1 MSSLARPQGPVQ
13 CPILVVEDEALI
25 RMILVD
31 QLEDAGFEVIEAESA
46 DAAMMELTRYP
57 DIGAVVTDVRMPGS
71 IDGLGLAAW
80 MREHRSAVPI
90 IITSGF
96 STPPDTDAIN
106 PAIVKIVAKP
116 YKPQEVAS
124 WLEEILQLGD
134 RRALGHA

>member
-1 MSSLARPQGPVQ
+1 MARPRGPIQ

-31 QLEDAGFEVIEAESA
+31 ELEDAGFEVIEAENA
-46 DAAMMELTRYP
+46 DAAVMELTRYP

-71 IDGLGLAAW
+71 IDGLGLAVW

-106 PAIVKIVAKP
+106 SAIVKIVAKP

-124 WLEEILQLGD
+124 WLEEILQRGD
-134 RRALGHA
+134 RRALGQA

>member
-1 MSSLARPQGPVQ
+1 VSSMARPRGPIQ

-31 QLEDAGFEVIEAESA
+31 ELEDAGFEVIEAENA
-46 DAAMMELTRYP
+46 DAAVMELTRYP

-71 IDGLGLAAW
+71 IDGLGLAVW

-106 PAIVKIVAKP
+106 SAIVKIVAKP

-124 WLEEILQLGD
+124 WLEEILQRGD
-134 RRALGHA
+134 RRALGQA